1 MRNIIKDLWENSP
14 DSVGILAPTISKL
27 WSCEHLNVIYTLD
40 VGRSISFLTFPHHQ
54 SRRTFSIF
62 RFLQRMVV
70 TSAAARIAT
79 LESVH
84 YPNDREERRK
94 KKQRDI
100 LEPKTS
106 QRCWFYS
113 FFITI
118 SYVHCMFVDAVWH
131 QNKWGYLLH
140 LYICWPYLDCLSLFC
155 CMLFF
160 SFSPPSPFSSTHS
173 LSYFIF
179 HSLSFYK
186 YG

>member
-40 VGRSISFLTFPHHQ
+40 VGRSISFLTFLHHQ

-94 KKQRDI
+94 KKTTRHSWVEDLTALLI
-100 LEPKTS
+100 LFVLHHHLICTLYVCWCCLTPK
-106 QRCWFYS
+106 
-113 FFITI
+113 
-118 SYVHCMFVDAVWH
+118 
-131 QNKWGYLLH
+131 
-140 LYICWPYLDCLSLFC
+140 
-155 CMLFF
+155 
-160 SFSPPSPFSSTHS
+160 
-173 LSYFIF
+173 
-179 HSLSFYK
+179 
-186 YG
+186 